1 MRQLGNDTLISVLV
15 PDSVTKMSGQHMYYG
30 PIPHQSGIRLGSYVD
45 GSNIRSRPPKAS
57 DLLLPKIDLLES
69 LSQPVTLHRLK
80 SQQIQDLPG
89 SLNPECQPVIKVQS
103 QIPSPDLTDA
113 QYVYAMD
120 LEAQHSGINRV
131 AAGQLRALSTGST
144 SVKLNIRESERLDVY
159 SGVKSRIKNLRGT
172 ELEPPT
178 HNLGSK
184 PGGFSDAAG
193 QGLCRLVPPNL
204 MPYMDLFQT
213 RREFRSNT
221 FLMLKVRRDTVPR
234 LTPPNL
240 SWLSDMYGARVYLSN
255 RVATTPLKYL
265 YITNCDVIFDNYLES
280 GSLAVYLNP
289 IPDRLVYMY
298 AQVPNTAYV
307 VQEHVSVMCPDV
319 TTIPHNTTPYSRGH
333 QLQIVADG
341 FTDGHPYGLPL
352 ILRTV
357 VVAGQRTGV
366 DTNIQVHNPWL
377 EAEVLDAQ
385 EIVDEKDDIVADAT
399 YPASQ
404 LTEERLQQHDTI
416 ENILC
421 TAREDSGLQCEP
433 PPRPQS
439 PASSVGSSSSI
450 FRSDV
455 IEKVERWKNEC
466 TITGGPDSKEATRS
480 SVLFESYA
488 AFCGGVNKCGVKRS
502 NDFGKYIRTLW
513 PEDERYWPKKDGK
526 YYRGISL
533 KN

>member
-1 MRQLGNDTLISVLV
+1 ML
-15 PDSVTKMSGQHMYYG
+15 GQHVYHSPTGHQYG
-30 PIPHQSGIRLGSYVD
+30 IKLGSYVD
-45 GSNIRSRPPKAS
+45 GANIESRSPKAA
-57 DLLLPKIDLLES
+57 DLLLPKIDLLEW
-69 LSQPVTLHRLK
+69 LSQPVTLQRLK
-80 SQQIQDLPG
+80 SRQIQDLPG
-89 SLNPECQPVIKVQS
+89 SVNPECQPVIKVQS
-103 QIPSPDLTDA
+103 QTPSSDLTDA
-113 QYVYAMD
+113 QYGYAMD
-120 LEAQHSGINRV
+120 LKTQHSGINMV
-131 AAGQLRALSTGST
+131 AAGELRVSSIGST
-144 SVKLNIRESERLDVY
+144 SVKLNIRQSERLD
-159 SGVKSRIKNLRGT
+159 KSRVQNLRDT

-184 PGGFSDAAG
+184 PGGFSDVAG

-204 MPYMDLFQT
+204 LPHMDQSKT

-221 FLMLKVRRDTVPR
+221 FLMLKVRCDTVPR
-234 LTPPNL
+234 LTPLNL
-240 SWLSDMYGARVYLSN
+240 RWLSNMYGAHVYLSN
-255 RVATTPLKYL
+255 RVATTPLRYL

-319 TTIPHNTTPYSRGH
+319 TTVPDNTMPYSRGH
-333 QLQIVADG
+333 RLQIVADG
-341 FTDGHPYGLPL
+341 FTHKHQYGLPL

-357 VVAGQRTGV
+357 VVAGPRTGV

-385 EIVDEKDDIVADAT
+385 EIVDEKDDTVADAT

-421 TAREDSGLQCEP
+421 TVRGDSGSQCEP

-439 PASSVGSSSSI
+439 PASSVGSSRSI
-450 FRSDV
+450 VRPDV
-455 IEKVERWKNEC
+455 MDKVERWKNEC

-480 SVLFESYA
+480 SILFHSYA

-502 NDFGKYIRTLW
+502 NDFGKYIRALW

-533 KN
+533 NN